1 MFFKVRSTL
10 GTKRASLS
18 SPSGD
23 WHVAGLL
30 PVQDH
35 HSQSV
40 RDGLADVT
48 WQVRG
53 LRSRDTSHLR
63 AGRIR
68 KQMGMALFA
77 PAITVGRWVFLAP
90 LSAAALCFDGER
102 ASFFS
107 GAKIASGRLAEH

>member
-1 MFFKVRSTL
+1 ML
-10 GTKRASLS
+10 LS
-18 SPSGD
+18 PLSSGD

-53 LRSRDTSHLR
+53 LRSRHTSHLR
-63 AGRIR
+63 AGRVR
-68 KQMGMALFA
+68 EQTGMALFRA
-77 PAITVGRWVFLAP
+77 RNYARP
-90 LSAAALCFDGER
+90 LSVFTAAQRRRPL
-102 ASFFS
+102 
-107 GAKIASGRLAEH
+107 L

>member
-1 MFFKVRSTL
+1 MQMFFKVRSTL

-53 LRSRDTSHLR
+53 LRSRHVSHSR
-63 AGRIR
+63 ATTCS
-68 KQMGMALFA
+68 
-77 PAITVGRWVFLAP
+77 PADGDGTFRRRNHARPPSVFCA
-90 LSAAALCFDGER
+90 
-102 ASFFS
+102 
-107 GAKIASGRLAEH
+107 GAKMAFGRLAEH

>member
-1 MFFKVRSTL
+1 MFFKVHSTL

-53 LRSRDTSHLR
+53 LRSRDTRHLR
-63 AGRIR
+63 AGRVR
-68 KQMGMALFA
+68 MQTGMALF
-77 PAITVGRWVFLAP
+77 FLAVGKAR
-90 LSAAALCFDGER
+90 SD
-102 ASFFS
+102 
-107 GAKIASGRLAEH
+107 